1 MDMNDLMRQMGR
13 MRKDMDA
20 VSEELKE
27 RYVEAESGSGL
38 IEVVLNGQQDLVKL
52 TIDPKVVQP
61 GSDGK
66 VDIELLEDL
75 IVAAVSQGIEQ
86 SKALMREEMNKVT
99 GGLGGAMPGLF

>member
-1 MDMNDLMRQMGR
+1 
-13 MRKDMDA
+13 
-20 VSEELKE
+20 V
-27 RYVEAESGSGL
+27 
-38 IEVVLNGQQDLVKL
+38 IFNGQQDLVKL
-52 TIDPKVVQP
+52 AIDPKVVQP

>member
-13 MRKDMDA
+13 MRKDMDS
-20 VSEELKE
+20 VTEELKE

-38 IEVVLNGQQDLVKL
+38 IEVIFNGQQDLVKL
-52 TIDPKVVQP
+52 AIDPKVVQP